1 MRYADEEE
9 VGDGVVLARHLE
21 CDGREHWTA
30 LAAGSVVLL

>member
-9 VGDGVVLARHLE
+9 VGDGVVLAHYLAYK
-21 CDGREHWTA
+21 GGEHWTA